1 MAKAKVKMQIRDNI
15 YNKEKDAPMDYV
27 FENVFKLK
35 DREWTTVMSAKQ
47 LAKMW
52 YEGKIKYQSDAQRGI
67 TLKRNKNGKL
77 EEKAVYSLDNIK
89 SIRNSIVEGTYHP
102 DELTLNLLKDGR
114 DEIVIEDNNMVAS
127 GILVVND
134 GQHRLKALSEI
145 YTSNKIA
152 GENIVNL
159 DELYF
164 SVKITNYTTEESGL
178 LFYQLTKGLK
188 ISKSLAESFNKR
200 DSINKIV
207 FDLNRGILKDKIDTI
222 KTNITASDIIH
233 LTTFST
239 MTSAIRD
246 SYGQIDDEIMEKQV
260 SDFLNVFFE
269 KLISTFPELINDEE
283 RKRSKEYN
291 MICENFMMYGWIEIS
306 QILYCNRFDGEKW
319 IQQLQNMDK
328 INYDKLING
337 ELNPIWRQ
345 VLRLGENGKAYII
358 NSKSTRQVLRRII
371 REQFYL
377 AQSL

>member
-67 TLKRNKNGKL
+67 TLKRSKNGKL

-152 GENIVNL
+152 GEDIVNL

-260 SDFLNVFFE
+260 SDFLSIFFE
-269 KLISTFPELINDEE
+269 KLISTFPELINEEE

>member
-52 YEGKIKYQSDAQRGI
+52 YEGKIKYQSDAQRGV
-67 TLKRNKNGKL
+67 TLKRSKNGKL

-152 GENIVNL
+152 GEDIVNL

-260 SDFLNVFFE
+260 SDFLSIFFE

>member
-1 MAKAKVKMQIRDNI
+1 MAKVKMKIRDNI

-47 LAKMW
+47 LAEMW
-52 YEGKIKYQSDAQRGI
+52 FEGKIKYQSDAQRGV

-207 FDLNRGILKDKIDTI
+207 FDLNRGVLKDKIDTI
-222 KTNITASDIIH
+222 KTNITASDTIH

-260 SDFLNVFFE
+260 SDFLSVFFE
-269 KLISTFPELINDEE
+269 KLISTFPELMNDEE

-337 ELNPIWRQ
+337 ELNPVWRQ

>member
-52 YEGKIKYQSDAQRGI
+52 YEGKIKYQSDAQRGV

-152 GENIVNL
+152 GEDIVNL

-260 SDFLNVFFE
+260 SDFLSIFFE